1 MKKTMRASF
10 NASAAH
16 AYAESS
22 LAYQATHNGELPKR
36 KPQQTPAPRTYT
48 KTEIKFYK
56 YDLVYCVIKKN
67 YQGAINNY
75 KKIESTANDITIEAA
90 VIKAFDIAIN
100 YKRWDLVETLAENTP
115 AKYLDIEEIY
125 NTIID
130 NLTDIMH
137 KLAAIRHLESVGIER
152 Y

>member
-16 AYAESS
+16 AYAEHS
-22 LAYQATHNGELPKR
+22 LEYQATHNGELPKR
-36 KPQQTPAPRTYT
+36 KPQQALAPRTYT
-48 KTEIKFYK
+48 QAQIKFYK
-56 YDLVYCVIKKN
+56 YDLIDCIIKKN
-67 YQGAINNY
+67 YQGAKYNY
-75 KKIESTANDITIEAA
+75 KKIDSTANDITINDA
-90 VIKAFDIAIN
+90 VIKAFEIAIE
-100 YKRWDLVETLAENTP
+100 YKRWDLVETMAESVP